1 MALTN
6 TLDRSD
12 AQVSPAM
19 ACTYIFTQ
27 ICASVC
33 STYTLSM
40 LFNHLKVPNNPLGV
54 PVPGDGATVVGALL
68 METVCTFSLTMCI
81 LILMIHGEDTDN
93 EKEGLA
99 ASGRDVLKKGKAQM
113 RRRACNRVYGKHC
126 SYRHSDFLFVD
137 FYFNV
142 LYRVV
147 AFEQARTVYTKKTD
161 N

>member
-93 EKEGLA
+93 EKEGAA
-99 ASGRDVLKKGKAQM
+99 ASGRDVLKKGKHKCEGE
-113 RRRACNRVYGKHC
+113 RAIAYMESTV
-126 SYRHSDFLFVD
+126 VIVVVI
-137 FYFNV
+137 FYSLIFI
-142 LYRVV
+142 LMCCI
-147 AFEQARTVYTKKTD
+147 EL
-161 N
+161 